1 MFLLGE
7 DVLKNMKFAI
17 KGSDITEEISNA
29 EIERFKGLADGIYRL
44 VFDRKHDQT
53 QLLSAFF
60 MRACLDWKAKDQ
72 KLSDLDEFMI
82 SKIQC

>member
-29 EIERFKGLADGIYRL
+29 EIERFKGLADGIYR
-44 VFDRKHDQT
+44 
-53 QLLSAFF
+53 
-60 MRACLDWKAKDQ
+60 
-72 KLSDLDEFMI
+72 
-82 SKIQC
+82 